1 MLSSAAG
8 QQFVPRQS
16 RPCGREKAGP
26 LGREDGRLWLLR
38 DGLGYGVGQL
48 RQERHRPTPRQLL

>member
-16 RPCGREKAGP
+16 RPCEPKKQALSVEKTAVF
-26 LGREDGRLWLLR
+26 
-38 DGLGYGVGQL
+38 GYCGMASGTVSGNCGKSATDQ
-48 RQERHRPTPRQLL
+48 RRVNY